1 MSGVESTSLGDVFA
15 RLPVAVY
22 RTSADGRFLAGND
35 ALVDLLGASS
45 FDDLARI
52 EVTAIYADPARREWL
67 LRRALANLP
76 IPVEDLQIRRLD
88 GDLRWV
94 RVSSHT
100 VRDDSG
106 NALYFE
112 GVMEDVTALHSADE
126 QLRRSNALLA
136 TLTAMQ
142 TKFSAGV
149 DAGELFDALLDDLL
163 RSTGSE
169 YGFIAQL
176 LHDDDGAF
184 LRTWA
189 MSDIS
194 WNDTTRALFAQYGP
208 RGMEFHNLDTLFG
221 RVITGEAPIISNDP
235 LADPRA
241 AGRPGGHPPL
251 RSFLGVPIRRGD
263 DVIGMVALANRPG
276 GFDDELI
283 HFLSPLVTTV
293 GSIIEATVADRLLQE
308 ALQRQKAEEEL
319 YHSIVDRAADAI
331 VSVTDGGRIVL
342 ANLSAQVLIGTRSG
356 PLVGERLVA
365 FIPQRARRSSYSR
378 GLAALES
385 GSSIEL
391 LVQRADGTE
400 HPIEATFVR
409 GEHQGVGVTTIIARD
424 IAARVQLEDNLRLS
438 RDIAESAARAK
449 DELLAGMSHE
459 LRTPLNAVIGLS
471 SVLKK
476 ELHGPLAPKQR
487 EYIEQIEGSGR
498 HLLSVINDIL
508 DLAKAEAQKSAPQ
521 LTEEDPRA
529 LVSDAVALIGE
540 LAVAKGIELT
550 KDVPS
555 GIPPISVDRLRA
567 RQVILNLLSNA
578 VKFTASGGRIG
589 VSAAAEPDTVAIT
602 VWDTGIG
609 IAPEDLDRIFQPFEQ
624 VDSSLARRHEG
635 TGLGLAL
642 SRRLADAQ
650 GGTLTVESTIG
661 AGSRFTARF
670 PRSDRIA
677 SATSSPTV

>member
-1 MSGVESTSLGDVFA
+1 MSMVPTSLGDVFA

-22 RTSADGRFLAGND
+22 RTSADGRFMAGNA
-35 ALVDLLGASS
+35 ALVELLGASS
-45 FDDLARI
+45 FDDLAQLAV
-52 EVTAIYADPARREWL
+52 EKIYADPARREWL

-88 GDLRWV
+88 GELRWV

-100 VRDDSG
+100 VRDDNG
-106 NALYFE
+106 DTLYFE
-112 GVMEDVTALHSADE
+112 GVMEDVTALRSADE
-126 QLRRSNALLA
+126 QLRRSNELLA
-136 TLTAMQ
+136 ILTTMQ
-142 TKFSAGV
+142 TRFSDGADV
-149 DAGELFDALLDDLL
+149 GELFDSLLEDLL
-163 RSTGSE
+163 GSTESE

-176 LHDDDGAF
+176 LHDEAGPF

-189 MSDIS
+189 MSDIA
-194 WNDTTRALFAQYGP
+194 WNETTRALFDRFGP
-208 RGMEFHNLDTLFG
+208 RGMEFRNLDTLFG
-221 RVITGEAPIISNDP
+221 RVITGAAPIIANDP
-235 LADPRA
+235 LNDSRT

-251 RSFLGVPIRRGD
+251 TSFLGIPIRRGD
-263 DVIGMVALANRPG
+263 EIIGMVALANRPG

-308 ALQRQKAEEEL
+308 ARHRQKANEEL
-319 YHSIVDRAADAI
+319 YYSIVDRAADAI
-331 VSVTDGGRIVL
+331 VSVTDDGRIVF
-342 ANLSAQVLIGTRSG
+342 ANLSAHVLVGMTSG
-356 PLVGERLVA
+356 LLVGERLVT
-365 FIPQRARRSSYSR
+365 FIPQRTRRATWSR
-378 GLAALES
+378 GLEALES
-385 GSSIEL
+385 GLSIEL
-391 LVQRADGTE
+391 LVRRADGTE
-400 HPIEATFVR
+400 NPIDATFVR
-409 GEHQGVGVTTIIARD
+409 GSSQGHGVTTMIARD
-424 IAARVQLEDNLRLS
+424 ITARVQMEHNLRLS

-487 EYIEQIEGSGR
+487 EYVEQIESSGR

-508 DLAKAEAQKSAPQ
+508 DMAKAEAEKSAPR
-521 LTEEDPRA
+521 LTDEDPRA
-529 LVSDAVALIGE
+529 LVSDAVGLIGE
-540 LAVAKGIELT
+540 LAVAKSIELT
-550 KDVPS
+550 KNVPS
-555 GIPPISVDRLRA
+555 DIPSISVDRLRA

-589 VSAAAEPDTVAIT
+589 VDAAVEPDTVAIT

-609 IAPEDLDRIFQPFEQ
+609 IAAEDLDRIFQPFEQ

-642 SRRLADAQ
+642 SRRLAEAQ
-650 GGTLTVESTIG
+650 GGALTVESAIG
-661 AGSRFTARF
+661 VGSRFTARF
-670 PRSDRIA
+670 PRSDRIP
-677 SATSSPTV
+677 SARDSETV

>member
-1 MSGVESTSLGDVFA
+1 MSSARPTNLGEVFA
-15 RLPVAVY
+15 GLPVAIY
-22 RTSADGRFLAGND
+22 RTSADGRFLAAND
-35 ALVDLLGASS
+35 AFVSLLGASS
-45 FDDLARI
+45 FDELAGI
-52 EVTAIYADPARREWL
+52 DVKDIYADAARRDWL
-67 LRRALANLP
+67 LQRANANLP
-76 IPVEDLQIRRLD
+76 IPIEDLQIRRLD
-88 GDLRWV
+88 GGLRWV

-100 VRDDSG
+100 VRGEDG
-106 NALYFE
+106 LALYFE
-112 GVMEDVTALHSADE
+112 GVMEDVTALRAADE
-126 QLRRSNALLA
+126 QLQRSNKLLA
-136 TLTAMQ
+136 TLTTMQ
-142 TKFSAGV
+142 TRFSAGADV
-149 DAGELFDALLDDLL
+149 GELFDALLDELL

-176 LHDDDGAF
+176 LHDENGAF

-194 WNDTTRALFAQYGP
+194 WNEATRALFAQHGP

-221 RVITGEAPIISNDP
+221 KVITTDAPVISNDP
-235 LADPRA
+235 ATDPRT

-251 RSFLGVPIRRGD
+251 TSFLGVPIRTGAGL
-263 DVIGMVALANRPG
+263 IGMVALANRDG
-276 GFDDELI
+276 GFDDELF
-283 HFLSPLVTTV
+283 HFLAPLAATV
-293 GSIIEATVADRLLQE
+293 GSIIEAAVADRVLRDVQQQ
-308 ALQRQKAEEEL
+308 QRDNEEL

-331 VSVTDGGRIVL
+331 VSVTDSGRIVL
-342 ANLSAQVLIGTRSG
+342 ANLSAHVLIGTSSG
-356 PLVGERLVA
+356 PLVGERLIRFV
-365 FIPQRARRSSYSR
+365 PRRALRSSISR
-378 GLAALES
+378 GIAALES

-391 LVQRADGTE
+391 VVQRADGTE
-400 HPIEATFVR
+400 HPLEATFVR
-409 GEHQGVGVTTIIARD
+409 GQQQGQGVTTIIARD
-424 IAARVQLEDNLRLS
+424 IAARLQLENDLRRA

-471 SVLKK
+471 SVLQK
-476 ELHGPLAPKQR
+476 ELHGPLSAKQR
-487 EYIEQIEGSGR
+487 EYVEQIEGSGR

-508 DLAKAEAQKSAPQ
+508 DLAKAEAQKSAPH
-521 LTEEDPRA
+521 LTEEDPRD
-529 LVSDAVALIGE
+529 LIIDAVALIGE
-540 LAVAKGIELT
+540 LAVAKDIELT
-550 KDVPS
+550 KEVS
-555 GIPPISVDRLRA
+555 HGIPLITVDRLRA

-642 SRRLADAQ
+642 SRRLAEAQ

-670 PRSDRIA
+670 PRSDLIP
-677 SATSSPTV
+677 SATAAPTV

>member
-1 MSGVESTSLGDVFA
+1 MESSSLGDVFA

-22 RTSADGRFLAGND
+22 RTSAEGRFLAGND
-35 ALVDLLGASS
+35 ALVELLGASS
-45 FDDLARI
+45 FDDLARL
-52 EVTAIYADPARREWL
+52 EVASIYADPTRREWL
-67 LRRALANLP
+67 LRRALAKLP
-76 IPVEDLQIRRLD
+76 IPVEDLQLRRLD
-88 GDLRWV
+88 GGLRWV

-100 VRDDSG
+100 VRDDDG
-106 NALYFE
+106 RALYFE

-126 QLRRSNALLA
+126 QLRRSNELLA
-136 TLTAMQ
+136 TLTTMQ

-149 DAGELFDALLDDLL
+149 DVGELFDALLDDLL
-163 RSTGSE
+163 RATGSE

-176 LHDDDGAF
+176 LHDDAGPF

-221 RVITGEAPIISNDP
+221 TVITGAAPIISNDP
-235 LADPRA
+235 LSDPRA

-251 RSFLGVPIRRGD
+251 TSFLGVPIRRGEE
-263 DVIGMVALANRPG
+263 IMGMVALANRPG

-308 ALQRQKAEEEL
+308 ARQRQKANEEL
-319 YHSIVDRAADAI
+319 YTSIVDRAADAI

-342 ANLSAQVLIGTRSG
+342 ANLSAHVLLGMRADS
-356 PLVGERLVA
+356 LVGERLVT
-365 FIPQRARRSSYSR
+365 FIPQRARRSSFSR
-378 GLAALES
+378 GFAALAS
-385 GSSIEL
+385 GTSIEL
-391 LVQRADGTE
+391 LVRRADGTE

-409 GEHQGVGVTTIIARD
+409 GERQGVGVTTIIARD
-424 IAARVQLEDNLRLS
+424 IAARLQLEDNLRLS

-471 SVLKK
+471 SVLRK

-487 EYIEQIEGSGR
+487 EYVEQIEGSGR

-508 DLAKAEAQKSAPQ
+508 DMAKAEAEKSAPRR
-521 LTEEDPRA
+521 TDEDPRA
-529 LVSDAVALIGE
+529 LVSDAVGLIGE
-540 LAVAKGIELT
+540 LAVAKSIELT
-550 KDVPS
+550 KNVPS
-555 GIPPISVDRLRA
+555 GIPSISVDRLRA

-589 VSAAAEPDTVAIT
+589 VDAAVEPDTVAIT

-609 IAPEDLDRIFQPFEQ
+609 IAPDDLERIFQPFEQ

-642 SRRLADAQ
+642 SRRLAEAQ
-650 GGTLTVESTIG
+650 GGTLTVESTLG
-661 AGSRFTARF
+661 VGSRFTARF
-670 PRSDRIA
+670 ARSDLVVSTVG
-677 SATSSPTV
+677 SATD

>member
-1 MSGVESTSLGDVFA
+1 MQSTSLGDVFA

-22 RTSADGRFLAGND
+22 RTSAEGRFLAGND
-35 ALVDLLGASS
+35 ALVALLGATS
-45 FDDLARI
+45 FDDLARL
-52 EVTAIYADPARREWL
+52 EVASIYADPARREWL

-88 GDLRWV
+88 GGLRWV

-100 VRDDSG
+100 VRDDDG

-126 QLRRSNALLA
+126 QLRRSNELLA
-136 TLTAMQ
+136 TLTTMQ
-142 TKFSAGV
+142 TKFTAGV
-149 DAGELFDALLDDLL
+149 DVGQLFDALLDDLL
-163 RSTGSE
+163 RATGSE

-176 LHDDDGAF
+176 LHDDDGPF

-221 RVITGEAPIISNDP
+221 KVVTGEAPIVSNDP
-235 LADPRA
+235 LSDPRA

-251 RSFLGVPIRRGD
+251 RSFLGVPIRRGEG
-263 DVIGMVALANRPG
+263 ILGMVALANRPG

-293 GSIIEATVADRLLQE
+293 GSIIDATVAERLLNE
-308 ALQRQKAEEEL
+308 ARHRQKAEEEF

-331 VSVTDGGRIVL
+331 VTVTDGGRIVL
-342 ANLSAQVLIGTRSG
+342 ANLSAHVLVGARDDALI
-356 PLVGERLVA
+356 GERLVTYL
-365 FIPQRARRSSYSR
+365 PQRARRSSFSR
-378 GLAALES
+378 GLAALTS
-385 GSSIEL
+385 GSRIEL
-391 LVQRADGTE
+391 LVRRADGTE

-409 GEHQGVGVTTIIARD
+409 GEQQGVGVTTIIARD

-487 EYIEQIEGSGR
+487 EYVEQIEGSGR

-508 DLAKAEAQKSAPQ
+508 DLAKAEAQKSAPR
-521 LTEEDPRA
+521 LTDEDPRA
-529 LVSDAVALIGE
+529 LVADAIALIGE
-540 LAVAKGIELT
+540 LAVAKDLELS
-550 KDVPS
+550 KDIPTGV
-555 GIPPISVDRLRA
+555 PPISVDRLRA

-589 VSAAAEPDTVAIT
+589 VSAAVEPDTVAIT

-609 IAPEDLDRIFQPFEQ
+609 IAPDDLDRIFQPFEQ

-642 SRRLADAQ
+642 SRRLAEAQ
-650 GGTLTVESTIG
+650 EGTLTVESALG

-670 PRSDRIA
+670 PRSDRGA
-677 SATSSPTV
+677 STTGVPAQ

>member
-1 MSGVESTSLGDVFA
+1 MQSSSLGDVFA

-22 RTSADGRFLAGND
+22 RTSAEGRFLAGNE
-35 ALVDLLGASS
+35 ALVELLGASS
-45 FDDLARI
+45 FDDLARL
-52 EVTAIYADPARREWL
+52 EVASIYADPTRREWL

-88 GDLRWV
+88 GGLRWV

-100 VRDDSG
+100 VRDDDG
-106 NALYFE
+106 RALYFE

-126 QLRRSNALLA
+126 QLRRSNELLA
-136 TLTAMQ
+136 TLTTMQ

-149 DAGELFDALLDDLL
+149 DVGELFDALLDDLL
-163 RSTGSE
+163 RATGSE

-176 LHDDDGAF
+176 LHDDAGPF

-221 RVITGEAPIISNDP
+221 TVITGAAPIISNDP
-235 LADPRA
+235 LSDPRA

-251 RSFLGVPIRRGD
+251 TSFLGVPIRRGEE
-263 DVIGMVALANRPG
+263 IMGMVALANRPG

-293 GSIIEATVADRLLQE
+293 GSVIEATVADRLLQE
-308 ALQRQKAEEEL
+308 ARQRQKANEEL
-319 YHSIVDRAADAI
+319 YTSIVDRAADAI

-342 ANLSAQVLIGTRSG
+342 ANLSAHVLLGMRADS
-356 PLVGERLVA
+356 LVGERLVT
-365 FIPQRARRSSYSR
+365 FIPQRARRSSFSR
-378 GLAALES
+378 GFAALAS
-385 GSSIEL
+385 GTSIEL
-391 LVQRADGTE
+391 LVRRADGTE

-409 GEHQGVGVTTIIARD
+409 GERQGVGVTTIIARD
-424 IAARVQLEDNLRLS
+424 IAARLQLEDNLRLS

-471 SVLKK
+471 SVLRK

-487 EYIEQIEGSGR
+487 EYVEQIEGSGR

-508 DLAKAEAQKSAPQ
+508 DMAKAEAEKSAPRR
-521 LTEEDPRA
+521 TDEDPRA
-529 LVSDAVALIGE
+529 LVSDAVGLIGE
-540 LAVAKGIELT
+540 LAVAKSIELT
-550 KDVPS
+550 KNVPT
-555 GIPPISVDRLRA
+555 GIPSISVDRLRA

-589 VSAAAEPDTVAIT
+589 VDAAVEPDTVAIT

-609 IAPEDLDRIFQPFEQ
+609 IAPDDLERIFQPFEQ

-642 SRRLADAQ
+642 SRRLAEAQ
-650 GGTLTVESTIG
+650 GGTLTVESTLG
-661 AGSRFTARF
+661 VGSRFTARF
-670 PRSDRIA
+670 ARSDLA
-677 SATSSPTV
+677 VSTVGSATD